1 MVLGWYEST
10 VVTGLGFNSNQELNM
25 VGGRPKPNLDLANFI
40 FTNIVKI
47 GYCIQKI
54 KVDNFV

>member
-1 MVLGWYEST
+1 
-10 VVTGLGFNSNQELNM
+10 M

-40 FTNIVKI
+40 FTNIIKI